1 MRLVGGVT
9 VGHWTDLEA
18 RTGCTVVRLPEGA
31 TASGE
36 IRGGSPAS
44 REFELLD
51 PVRRVDRL
59 DAVVLSGGSAF
70 GLAAGS
76 GVADALGEAGIG
88 FETPHGVVPIVVG
101 MSLYDLGVGDASVRP
116 NAKHGRLALAAA
128 TAEPAVGRIG
138 AGAGATVGK
147 WRSPDH
153 AIDAGLGISTMTDG
167 ELAVSAVVA
176 VNAVGDIDDGSDPA
190 RIREGVSA
198 WPLADDA
205 LGADLST
212 NTVIGVVATNAV
224 LDAGDCLVIAQGA
237 HDGLARAVFPP
248 HMRSDGDGFVAAATG
263 EVEAPVDQVRMLAV
277 VTVETAIRSTVGS
290 LEG

>member
-1 MRLVGGVT
+1 M
-9 VGHWTDLEA
+9 
-18 RTGCTVVRLPEGA
+18 
-31 TASGE
+31 
-36 IRGGSPAS
+36 
-44 REFELLD
+44 
-51 PVRRVDRL
+51 
-59 DAVVLSGGSAF
+59 SGGSAF

-88 FETPHGVVPIVVG
+88 FETPHGAVPIVVG

-116 NAKHGRLALAAA
+116 NAEHGRLALRAA
-128 TAEPAVGRIG
+128 TTEPAVGRVG
-138 AGAGATVGK
+138 AGTGATVGK
-147 WRSPDH
+147 WRGPDH
-153 AIDAGLGISTMTDG
+153 AIDAGLGIATMTDG

-190 RIREGVSA
+190 RIRGGASA
-198 WPLADDA
+198 WPLADDP

-212 NTVIGVVATNAV
+212 NTVIGVVVTNAV
-224 LDAGDCLVIAQGA
+224 LDAGQCLVVAQGA

-277 VTVETAIRSTVGS
+277 VAVETAIRSTVGS

>member
-1 MRLVGGVT
+1 
-9 VGHWTDLEA
+9 
-18 RTGCTVVRLPEGA
+18 VRLPEGA

-51 PVRRVDRL
+51 PVRRVGRL

-116 NAKHGRLALAAA
+116 NAEHGRLALRAA
-128 TAEPAVGRIG
+128 TAEPAVGRVG
-138 AGAGATVGK
+138 AGTGATVGK
-147 WRSPDH
+147 WRGPDH
-153 AIDAGLGISTMTDG
+153 AIDAGLGIATMTDG

-190 RIREGVSA
+190 RIRHGVSA
-198 WPLADDA
+198 WPLADDP

-212 NTVIGVVATNAV
+212 NTVIGVVVTNAV
-224 LDAGDCLVIAQGA
+224 LDAGQCLVVAQGA

-277 VTVETAIRSTVGS
+277 VAVETAIRSTVGS

>member
-1 MRLVGGVT
+1 M
-9 VGHWTDLEA
+9 
-18 RTGCTVVRLPEGA
+18 
-31 TASGE
+31 
-36 IRGGSPAS
+36 
-44 REFELLD
+44 
-51 PVRRVDRL
+51 
-59 DAVVLSGGSAF
+59 
-70 GLAAGS
+70 
-76 GVADALGEAGIG
+76 ADALGEAGIG

-116 NAKHGRLALAAA
+116 NAEHGRLALRAA
-128 TAEPAVGRIG
+128 TTEPAVGRVG
-138 AGAGATVGK
+138 AGTGATVGK
-147 WRSPDH
+147 WRGPDH
-153 AIDAGLGISTMTDG
+153 AIDAGLGIATMTDG

-190 RIREGVSA
+190 RIRDGASA
-198 WPLADDA
+198 WPLAVDP

-212 NTVIGVVATNAV
+212 NTVIGVVVTNAV
-224 LDAGDCLVIAQGA
+224 LDAGQCLVVAQGA

-277 VTVETAIRSTVGS
+277 VAVETAIRSTVGS